1 MYVHLSSPFLQA
13 VSLHLF
19 YLGRVPFFLVLA
31 GYFLGRNITWN
42 KAFNRAFWL
51 FIPFM
56 FWNVL
61 YVFLV
66 LPHDGASFRLE
77 NLIGIRDVFLPG
89 MNLFSAD
96 DSHAVPPIGPSWF
109 LRDIII
115 LTLLTPLLVRVKI
128 LLFPAVLLFFCFFNT
143 APDHME
149 TISIGTCAFYLLGV
163 ALSSRR
169 IDDIH
174 LVMNKKFG
182 IFFWVSIF
190 MPVVLIALYSVDLIP
205 LWKETAIGMLLGVM
219 MIMYAGIWM
228 ENSFIFGRSVMKSR
242 RKSAGESGRLPFSGR
257 RALQEE
263 WKNSGKGFH
272 FSASADSL
280 NGCHLPRGRPDGNP
294 YCQKRGMAVT
304 FRRYEY

>member
-143 APDHME
+143 APDHTE

-174 LVMNKKFG
+174 LLMNKKFG

-190 MPVVLIALYSVDLIP
+190 MPVVLIALYSAGVIP
-205 LWKETAIGMLLGVM
+205 LCAFFTPLLVFAAIVLFYFALKRFAPFLLPYLAHVK
-219 MIMYAGIWM
+219 
-228 ENSFIFGRSVMKSR
+228 NT
-242 RKSAGESGRLPFSGR
+242 GR
-257 RALQEE
+257 RQAQHGACDETIPLIRGL
-263 WKNSGKGFH
+263 SGM
-272 FSASADSL
+272 SQSSERDA
-280 NGCHLPRGRPDGNP
+280 GNP
-294 YCQKRGMAVT
+294 MPGTRES
-304 FRRYEY
+304 F